1 MSYYN
6 LLDEPWIPVIDKNNS
21 TIKVSITGLL
31 KDASSYKAITGSNF
45 FETFCI
51 TRLVLAIMYRAWA
64 DEEIDSS
71 FWGEKWNDSD
81 SLYDE
86 DMQEYLSTVHDRFYL
101 KDETYPFYQITN
113 LDIEEKDPKNVNELS
128 YDTEVSLFNSAPM
141 KTVLPPDEAARLLL
155 TYQGLDVA
163 GIKTGFDNDERND
176 KGRVYGSNIGWV
188 GWLGAILL
196 QGKNMHETLL
206 LNFCERND
214 DDEDTIE
221 QDIAPWEW
229 ETQSDFITR
238 PSAKD
243 TVTPARGV
251 VDILTWQSRRVNL
264 VWNEGVVTGV
274 FTTSGDYIAHAGQFG
289 VEPMTAWRYS
299 KRQSNTFKQPTY
311 MPLKIE
317 NASPAWRFM
326 GSVLPNNEVAIIKGN
341 EEFKPSAT
349 VRWVESLMG
358 ETVLKRNEPITFT
371 MGSVEYRSQNTVIE
385 NTTITSFTILSEI
398 FASDE
403 SLAVA
408 RKASTCAQKAGQA
421 LSRYARNMELA
432 AGNREFENN
441 EQANEHVQN
450 FYRQISHIFLPW
462 IASLTESQATN
473 SLEKW
478 YSDTLKI
485 ANYHAEQIQ
494 SKYSIPQL
502 WRGTNYTIGGTT
514 KIMTEAIAWRI
525 FRHDLKQITEPQ
537 QEEN

>member
-1 MSYYN
+1 MSYFN

-31 KDASSYKAITGSNF
+31 KDASSYKAIAGSNF

-81 SLYDE
+81 LLYDE
-86 DMQEYLSTVHDRFYL
+86 DMQEYLSMVHGRFYL
-101 KDETYPFYQITN
+101 EDETYPFYQITN
-113 LDIEEKDPKNVNELS
+113 LDVEGKDPKNVNELS
-128 YDTEVSLFNSAPM
+128 FDTEVSLFNSAPA

-163 GIKTGFDNDERND
+163 GIKTGFDNDERNN
-176 KGRVYGSNIGWV
+176 KGRVYGSNTGWIGWI
-188 GWLGAILL
+188 GAILL

-229 ETQSDFITR
+229 ETQAEFMTR
-238 PSAKD
+238 PNAKD

-299 KRQSNTFKQPTY
+299 KPQSNKFKQPTY

-326 GSVLPNNEVAIIKGN
+326 GSVLPNNEVAMIKGN

-358 ETVLKRNEPITFT
+358 EKVLKRNEPIIFT
-371 MGSVEYRSQNTVIE
+371 MGSVEYGSQNAVIE

-398 FASDE
+398 FTSDE

-408 RKASTCAQKAGQA
+408 RKASTYVQKVGQA

-441 EQANEHVQN
+441 KQANEHVQN
-450 FYRQISHIFLPW
+450 FYRQVSHMFLPW

-478 YSDTLKI
+478 YSDTFKF

-502 WRGTNYTIGGTT
+502 WRGTNYTIGGAT

-525 FRHDLKQITEPQ
+525 FRYDLKQITEPQ